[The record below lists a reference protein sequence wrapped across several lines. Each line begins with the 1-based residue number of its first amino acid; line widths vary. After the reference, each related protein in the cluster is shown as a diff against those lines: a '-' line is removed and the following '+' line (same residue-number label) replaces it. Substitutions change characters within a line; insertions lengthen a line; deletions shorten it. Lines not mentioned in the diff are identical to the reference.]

1 MFPLPLPW
9 SGPFTS
15 NICLLMEPATQLDR
29 RGCPKSLL
37 EICVHC
43 PAQAWVSLSIG
54 KLPTHP
60 LGPVVHM
67 VCLCSGTC
75 QAPPP
80 AKGTVSCLGGRGRG
94 HFPRKPT
101 HGVRRVGGATLIER
115 CSADGRSLGLEPFR
129 VPAKERIN
137 SEAGSLS
144 GVLNPPAG
152 GWCEWRHWCWRKLG
166 GQGPQPVVSG
176 SVLNW
181 GGRFP
186 HCRLEPPG
194 WTRRKRSDYSC
205 EPATT
210 SLILSPVIFLGQ

>member
-1 MFPLPLPW
+1 MNICNAICCQQIASQTGWVNLPWRGGRSPWGVPGLPNILGFIHSCFSPLGQMFPLPLPW

-60 LGPVVHM
+60 LGLVVHM

-152 GWCEWRHWCWRKLG
+152 G
-166 GQGPQPVVSG
+166 
-176 SVLNW
+176 
-181 GGRFP
+181 
-186 HCRLEPPG
+186 
-194 WTRRKRSDYSC
+194 
-205 EPATT
+205 
-210 SLILSPVIFLGQ
+210 